1 MTSVSN
7 LTLTTDVKNPVGK
20 LQGGFECKYCSFQTQ
35 DLNEFTSHVDSAH
48 PHVIL
53 NPTYICKLC
62 NFSTKRY
69 EMFMQ
74 HNQKNHPDN
83 TKLALKVIKQNGT
96 TFLEQNPVGGTEE
109 KTTANGEG
117 NNAVEV
123 ETKVEQD
130 KDEMRGE
137 DEAGTTVG
145 AFRAPMMQKLLDQ
158 KTSAP
163 KGDAVSDDQF
173 SASSTLQKLCQTAAN
188 PPVTYATISISNADS
203 HSEAV
208 LREYF
213 NKFPYFTDK
222 ELEEI
227 VDKTGMTEDEVRI
240 WFTAQRQ
247 KLSVN
252 WTAEEIEEYR
262 VSGVPA
268 TWAERIKEP
277 EKTMKVVK
285 TLFPPT
291 RVSPAAKDPTKTPK
305 VARPRPSPGGEGGNW
320 KKTPEQLQLLKRAFG
335 KTQFPT
341 PLEVDKLVRASGL
354 AAGVVKKWFS
364 DTRYHVKHS
373 KGTKGLCVYKEDLNE
388 TLDSIIESA
397 SLKSPSRSPRPRGRP
412 PHSPKSP
419 RGRPPLSHSPRGRP
433 PLSHSPRGRPPLSP
447 RGRPR
452 SPRSPRAQ
460 LNFNSPDGSSPKVKI
475 ERSAMDMEWLERKG
489 KSEYQLDLLKINFQ
503 QNPYPSEFDVDKLRE
518 ETKMTAREIGRWF
531 NDCRREKGMPQDEK
545 YYVPPQEVVSQDGEE
560 EAIVPKDE
568 PLSPGQ
574 PDLVD
579 YFNGDVEED
588 SGSDNDKSR
597 SNDVNEN
604 SVRNNGNK
612 SSVSSSQKVAD
623 SSIGNASDVEN
634 RDKSDSVAEEKEK
647 EEEPRSGS
655 GRGELE
661 TKDDPLDDDNDDV
674 DVDDDDDGGEDAE
687 MGDEE
692 SGLYMDVQ
700 DEPVVG
706 MEDQEDAGEE
716 EEEGWDH
723 QEEEQK
729 QQTETNKNGKQE
741 QSKKKGGDVK
751 TTMKVFYDRTG
762 RVKRRFKTEYQLR
775 LLKESFQRCP
785 HPDDLE
791 IERLMRLTRLTKQD
805 IRNYFSDKRYDV
817 FKRNP
822 HKMHQLS
829 HQPHEPPS
837 TLEDYLDEDDSLP
850 TMVPPGTNVVLSPA
864 DILTRKRKRDD
875 VEDFE
880 EDGKI
885 DGKKTAFQL
894 DVIKASFSLN
904 QRPGDTEVARINKL
918 TKLSRKEIL
927 CWFGDTRYAFKHGKV
942 KWIEKYRKMAEDP
955 HYKKYF
961 GYDDDTISAP
971 TSGVTS
977 PVTVTSTPHS
987 LPSSPVHHSAQ
998 PSSVE
1003 STPTLR
1009 SPTAQLSPEQ
1019 QQTPVSGK
1027 ESIMGLQSIV
1037 SSMNPQKPLTNVEK
1051 LKMLTEQYER
1061 CPFILYH
1068 DAEDLASKT
1077 DLRVEQV
1084 LSWFERKREEEKKD
1098 VNDEEG
1104 HESED
1109 ESPSSMVQRTPNN
1122 IPQRPRPL
1130 LDPDMQIQ
1138 IIKPPMSQQQPRP
1151 PAVTHIMNQ
1160 QRPIAPRP
1168 VMHPSLRPVASPPMP
1183 RQHTPQPL
1191 RMQVPGGVPG
1201 QNFVMVSQVPQQHH
1215 MVQPGMLGPGGRPQ
1229 IIYTIV
1235 PNQPTNQPNTP
1246 SQPQAIRV
1254 QSAMSLATGQQ
1265 VVMQSSPP
1273 LQGAPSQPQ
1282 PTMVVSSPPP
1292 PNIHQQQQHNE
1303 RPNDLVRSILAS
1315 CKIDISNWETVVY
1328 QCPRCKAVFPR
1339 WAPLE
1344 NHEKICNTPR
1354 EDGTKSRPSIYLTM
1368 ALVESY
1374 FMKEDVMT
1382 EDGSPLFKCSLCNQP
1397 YIEEKSLPLHLEE
1410 HTKQDVCMKY
1420 MYQLE

>member
-1 MTSVSN
+1 MTSVSS

-109 KTTANGEG
+109 STTANGEK
-117 NNAVEV
+117 NTAEV
-123 ETKVEQD
+123 ETEADQD
-130 KDEMRGE
+130 KDETQGE
-137 DEAGTTVG
+137 AVG

-158 KTSAP
+158 KSSAS
-163 KGDAVSDDQF
+163 KGDAVSNDQF

-188 PPVTYATISISNADS
+188 PPVTYATISVSNTDS
-203 HSEAV
+203 HKNAV
-208 LREYF
+208 LRQYF
-213 NKFPYFTDK
+213 DKFPYFTDK
-222 ELEEI
+222 ELDEI
-227 VDKTGMTEDEVRI
+227 IDKTGMTNNEVRT
-240 WFTAQRQ
+240 WFNAQRQ
-247 KLSVN
+247 KLSVS
-252 WTAEEIEEYR
+252 WTAEEIEQYR

-268 TWAERIKEP
+268 TWAQQKKEP

-285 TLFPPT
+285 TLFPST
-291 RVSPAAKDPTKTPK
+291 RVSPAAKERTKTPAK
-305 VARPRPSPGGEGGNW
+305 ASRPKPSPAGEGRNW

-354 AAGVVKKWFS
+354 TAGVVKKWFS

-373 KGTKGLCVYKEDLNE
+373 KGTKGLCVYREDLNE
-388 TLDSIIESA
+388 TLDSIIES
-397 SLKSPSRSPRPRGRP
+397 SSVKSPHKNPRGRP
-412 PHSPKSP
+412 PNSPKA
-419 RGRPPLSHSPRGRP
+419 RGRPPLSQSA
-433 PLSHSPRGRPPLSP
+433 

-460 LNFNSPDGSSPKVKI
+460 LNFNTPDSSTPKVKI
-475 ERSAMDMEWLERKG
+475 ERSSMDMEWLERKG
-489 KSEYQLDLLKINFQ
+489 KSEYQLDLLKIHFQ
-503 QNPYPSEFDVDKLRE
+503 QNPYPSEFDIDKLRE

-531 NDCRREKGMPQDEK
+531 NDCRREKGLPQDEK
-545 YYVPPQEVVSQDGEE
+545 YYVPPQEAVTQGTEE
-560 EAIVPKDE
+560 EADDAITPKDE

-579 YFNGDVEED
+579 YFNGDVVEED

-604 SVRNNGNK
+604 SVQRDNGNK
-612 SSVSSSQKVAD
+612 GRVASSRKVAD
-623 SSIGNASDVEN
+623 F
-634 RDKSDSVAEEKEK
+634 
-647 EEEPRSGS
+647 
-655 GRGELE
+655 
-661 TKDDPLDDDNDDV
+661 
-674 DVDDDDDGGEDAE
+674 
-687 MGDEE
+687 
-692 SGLYMDVQ
+692 
-700 DEPVVG
+700 
-706 MEDQEDAGEE
+706 
-716 EEEGWDH
+716 
-723 QEEEQK
+723 EEQ
-729 QQTETNKNGKQE
+729 N
-741 QSKKKGGDVK
+741 KKKSGDVK

-791 IERLMRLTRLTKQD
+791 IERLMRLTRLSKQD

-850 TMVPPGTNVVLSPA
+850 TMVPPGTNMVLSPA

-894 DVIKASFSLN
+894 DVVKASFSLN

-942 KWIEKYRKMAEDP
+942 KWIEKYRKMTEDP
-955 HYKKYF
+955 HYKKYL
-961 GYDDDTISAP
+961 GMDQDDTSAP
-971 TSGVTS
+971 TSGETS
-977 PVTVTSTPHS
+977 PVTATSTPCS
-987 LPSSPVHHSAQ
+987 VPISPVRHSAHA
-998 PSSVE
+998 SSVD
-1003 STPTLR
+1003 STPTQSHQTE
-1009 SPTAQLSPEQ
+1009 SPTQQESPEQ
-1019 QQTPVSGK
+1019 QRSPVSGK
-1027 ESIMGLQSIV
+1027 ESIIGLQSIV

-1068 DAEDLASKT
+1068 DAEELAAKT

-1098 VNDEEG
+1098 TNEEDG
-1104 HESED
+1104 HESE
-1109 ESPSSMVQRTPNN
+1109 EEAASSMVHRSPNMA
-1122 IPQRPRPL
+1122 QRPL

-1138 IIKPPMSQQQPRP
+1138 IIKPPMSQQQRP

-1168 VMHPSLRPVASPPMP
+1168 ILHPSLRPVVSPPMP
-1183 RQHTPQPL
+1183 RQHAPQQL
-1191 RMQVPGGVPG
+1191 RMQVPGNVQG

-1235 PNQPTNQPNTP
+1235 PNQPAPSTP

-1265 VVMQSSPP
+1265 VMMQSSPP
-1273 LQGAPSQPQ
+1273 LQHQGVPSQPQ

-1292 PNIHQQQQHNE
+1292 PNVHQQQQHNND

-1344 NHEKICNTPR
+1344 NHEKVCNTPR
-1354 EDGTKSRPSIYLTM
+1354 EDGTKPKPCIYLTM

-1382 EDGSPLFKCSLCNQP
+1382 EDSSPLFKCSLCNQP

>member
-7 LTLTTDVKNPVGK
+7 LTLSTDVKNPVGK

-96 TFLEQNPVGGTEE
+96 TFLEQNPVGGAEDS
-109 KTTANGEG
+109 KTTNGERNDTAEG
-117 NNAVEV
+117 TEADEDKE
-123 ETKVEQD
+123 ETQ
-130 KDEMRGE
+130 GE
-137 DEAGTTVG
+137 DDSETVG
-145 AFRAPMMQKLLDQ
+145 AFHTPMMQKLLDQ
-158 KTSAP
+158 KTSARQ
-163 KGDAVSDDQF
+163 GDAVDDDQF

-188 PPVTYATISISNADS
+188 PPVTYATISVSNADS
-203 HSEAV
+203 HSDAV

-213 NKFPYFTDK
+213 NKFPYFSEK

-227 VDKTGMTEDEVRI
+227 VDKTGMTEDEVRT
-240 WFTAQRQ
+240 WYTAQRQ
-247 KLSVN
+247 QLSVN
-252 WTAEEIEEYR
+252 WTAEEIEQYR
-262 VSGVPA
+262 ASGVPA
-268 TWAERIKEP
+268 AWADRNKEP

-285 TLFPPT
+285 TLFPPS
-291 RVSPAAKDPTKTPK
+291 RVSPTAKDRTKIAKVSRPK
-305 VARPRPSPGGEGGNW
+305 PSQGEGGNW

-341 PLEVDKLVRASGL
+341 PLEVDKLVRATGL
-354 AAGVVKKWFS
+354 TSGVVKKWFS

-388 TLDSIIESA
+388 TLDSIIESS
-397 SLKSPSRSPRPRGRP
+397 SLKAPIRPRGRP
-412 PHSPKSP
+412 PKSPNAP
-419 RGRPPLSHSPRGRP
+419 RGRPPLSQ
-433 PLSHSPRGRPPLSP
+433 SP

-452 SPRSPRAQ
+452 SPRSPRSPRAQ
-460 LNFNSPDGSSPKVKI
+460 VHFSTSDTTKVKI

-531 NDCRREKGMPQDEK
+531 NDCRREKGLPQDEK
-545 YYVPPQEVVSQDGEE
+545 YYVPPQEPVTQSGEE
-560 EAIVPKDE
+560 EVDDTLVPKDE
-568 PLSPGQ
+568 PMSPGQ

-579 YFNGDVEED
+579 YFNGGVEED

-604 SVRNNGNK
+604 SVRSNGNK
-612 SSVSSSQKVAD
+612 NGIASPTKVATL
-623 SSIGNASDVEN
+623 NVEDK
-634 RDKSDSVAEEKEK
+634 DKSDSLTEEQEKEV
-647 EEEPRSGS
+647 EPGA
-655 GRGELE
+655 GKGEDHE
-661 TKDDPLDDDNDDV
+661 TKDVASDDDDD
-674 DVDDDDDGGEDAE
+674 DDDDDGGKDAE
-687 MGDEE
+687 MEDEE

-706 MEDQEDAGEE
+706 MEDQEDAEE
-716 EEEGWDH
+716 EEEGWNQDR
-723 QEEEQK
+723 EQ
-729 QQTETNKNGKQE
+729 QQGTATHKNNSQE
-741 QSKKKGGDVK
+741 QNKKKSGDVK

-791 IERLMRLTRLTKQD
+791 IERLMRLTRLSKQD

-850 TMVPPGTNVVLSPA
+850 TMVPPGTNLVLSPA

-942 KWIEKYRKMAEDP
+942 KWIEKYRKMVEDP

-961 GYDDDTISAP
+961 GYDDDSTSAP

-977 PVTVTSTPHS
+977 PVTVTSAPHS
-987 LPSSPVHHSAQ
+987 VPSSPIHHSTQ
-998 PSSVE
+998 VSSAE
-1003 STPTLR
+1003 STPTQSHQPPQTE
-1009 SPTAQLSPEQ
+1009 SPTAQRSPEEQ
-1019 QQTPVSGK
+1019 RSPVSGK

-1037 SSMNPQKPLTNVEK
+1037 SSMNPPKPLTNVEK

-1068 DAEDLASKT
+1068 DAEELAKEI

-1098 VNDEEG
+1098 TNDEDG
-1104 HESED
+1104 HESDED
-1109 ESPSSMVQRTPNN
+1109 SPSRLAQRAAN

-1138 IIKPPMSQQQPRP
+1138 IRPPMSQQQRP

-1183 RQHTPQPL
+1183 RQHAPQQL

-1215 MVQPGMLGPGGRPQ
+1215 MVQQGMMGPGGRPQ

-1235 PNQPTNQPNTP
+1235 PNQPTPNTP

-1265 VVMQSSPP
+1265 VMMQSSPP
-1273 LQGAPSQPQ
+1273 LQHQGAPSQPQ

-1292 PNIHQQQQHNE
+1292 ANVHQQQQHND

-1354 EDGTKSRPSIYLTM
+1354 EDGTKAKPSIYLTM

-1382 EDGSPLFKCSLCNQP
+1382 EDGSPLFKCSLCSQP

>member
-1 MTSVSN
+1 MTSVSS

-109 KTTANGEG
+109 STTANGEK
-117 NNAVEV
+117 NTAEV
-123 ETKVEQD
+123 ETEADQD
-130 KDEMRGE
+130 KDETQGE
-137 DEAGTTVG
+137 AVG

-158 KTSAP
+158 KSSAS
-163 KGDAVSDDQF
+163 KGDTVSNDQF

-188 PPVTYATISISNADS
+188 PPVTYATISVSNTDS
-203 HSEAV
+203 HKNAV
-208 LREYF
+208 LRQYF
-213 NKFPYFTDK
+213 DKFPYFTDK
-222 ELEEI
+222 ELDEI
-227 VDKTGMTEDEVRI
+227 IDKTGMTNNEVRT
-240 WFTAQRQ
+240 WFNAQRQ
-247 KLSVN
+247 KLSVS
-252 WTAEEIEEYR
+252 WTAEEIEQYR

-268 TWAERIKEP
+268 TWAQQKKEP

-285 TLFPPT
+285 TLFPST
-291 RVSPAAKDPTKTPK
+291 RVSPAAKERTKTPAK
-305 VARPRPSPGGEGGNW
+305 ASRPKPSPAGEGRNW

-354 AAGVVKKWFS
+354 TAGVVKKWFS

-373 KGTKGLCVYKEDLNE
+373 KGTKGLCVYREDLNE
-388 TLDSIIESA
+388 TLDSIIES
-397 SLKSPSRSPRPRGRP
+397 SSVKSPPHKNPRGRP
-412 PHSPKSP
+412 PNSPKA
-419 RGRPPLSHSPRGRP
+419 RGRPPLSQSA
-433 PLSHSPRGRPPLSP
+433 

-460 LNFNSPDGSSPKVKI
+460 LNFNTPDSSTPKVKI
-475 ERSAMDMEWLERKG
+475 ERSSMDMEWLERKG
-489 KSEYQLDLLKINFQ
+489 KSEYQLDLLKIHFQ
-503 QNPYPSEFDVDKLRE
+503 QNPYPSEFDIDKLRE

-531 NDCRREKGMPQDEK
+531 NDCRREKGLPQDEK
-545 YYVPPQEVVSQDGEE
+545 YYVPPQEAVTQGTEE
-560 EAIVPKDE
+560 ETDDAITPKDE

-579 YFNGDVEED
+579 YFNGDVVEED

-604 SVRNNGNK
+604 SVQRDNGNK
-612 SSVSSSQKVAD
+612 GRVASSRKVAD
-623 SSIGNASDVEN
+623 LPKENASDVKSK
-634 RDKSDSVAEEKEK
+634 DKSDSIIEEKEK
-647 EEEPRSGS
+647 EQEPGGGKEEPK
-655 GRGELE
+655 
-661 TKDDPLDDDNDDV
+661 TKDGPSDDED
-674 DVDDDDDGGEDAE
+674 DDDDDGVKDTE
-687 MGDEE
+687 MEDEE

-706 MEDQEDAGEE
+706 MEDQEDAEE
-716 EEEGWDH
+716 DEERWDH
-723 QEEEQK
+723 EEDEHQRGTETHKTNSEEQ
-729 QQTETNKNGKQE
+729 N
-741 QSKKKGGDVK
+741 KKKSGDVK

-791 IERLMRLTRLTKQD
+791 IERLMRLTRLSKQD

-850 TMVPPGTNVVLSPA
+850 TMVPPGTNMVLSPA

-894 DVIKASFSLN
+894 DVVKASFSLN

-942 KWIEKYRKMAEDP
+942 KWIEKYRKMTEDP
-955 HYKKYF
+955 HYKKYL
-961 GYDDDTISAP
+961 GMDQDDTSAP
-971 TSGVTS
+971 TSGETS
-977 PVTVTSTPHS
+977 PVTATSTPRS
-987 LPSSPVHHSAQ
+987 VPTSPVRHTAHA
-998 PSSVE
+998 SSVD
-1003 STPTLR
+1003 STPTQSHQTE
-1009 SPTAQLSPEQ
+1009 SPTQQESPEQ
-1019 QQTPVSGK
+1019 QRSPVSGK
-1027 ESIMGLQSIV
+1027 ESIIGLQSIV

-1068 DAEDLASKT
+1068 DAEELAAKT

-1098 VNDEEG
+1098 TNEEDG
-1104 HESED
+1104 HESE
-1109 ESPSSMVQRTPNN
+1109 EEAASSMVHRSPNMA
-1122 IPQRPRPL
+1122 QRPL

-1138 IIKPPMSQQQPRP
+1138 IIKPPMSQQQRP

-1168 VMHPSLRPVASPPMP
+1168 ILHPSLRPVVSPPMP
-1183 RQHTPQPL
+1183 RQHAPQQL
-1191 RMQVPGGVPG
+1191 RMQVPGNVQG

-1235 PNQPTNQPNTP
+1235 PNQPSPSTP

-1265 VVMQSSPP
+1265 VMMQSSPP
-1273 LQGAPSQPQ
+1273 LQHQGVPSQPQ

-1292 PNIHQQQQHNE
+1292 PNAHQQQQHNND

-1344 NHEKICNTPR
+1344 NHEKVCNTPR
-1354 EDGTKSRPSIYLTM
+1354 EDGTKPKPCIYLTM

-1382 EDGSPLFKCSLCNQP
+1382 EDSSPLFKCSLCNQP